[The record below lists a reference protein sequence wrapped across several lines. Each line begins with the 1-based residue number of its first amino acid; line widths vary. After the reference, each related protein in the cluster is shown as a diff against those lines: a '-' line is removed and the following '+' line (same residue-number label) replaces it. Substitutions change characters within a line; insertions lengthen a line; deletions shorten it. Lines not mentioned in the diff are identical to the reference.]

1 MAEPGEPLTEREL
14 EILQYLATGASN
26 KEIAYQLNI
35 STNTVKVHLR
45 NIFTKLGAASRT
57 EATMIAVREGWV
69 KVPEA
74 RRAEEAEEPVAG
86 VSPAWE
92 APQAGAIPVQ
102 EPPLPWYRRVVLI
115 GALLLAVG
123 AAVLAWPRPFSP
135 ATEATGP
142 LPVRSGGALAQA
154 LLPEGASRWVERAQ
168 MPTRRAWL
176 ATAVVNG
183 RLFAIGGETPDGA
196 TDVVEIYDP
205 ETDTWT
211 RGVPRPVSA
220 AYVQAEVL
228 DGRIFVPG
236 GCAGE
241 AVALTEVDVYSPEAG
256 TWESVA
262 PLPHPRCGYALAAHE
277 GRLYLFGGTDGRTY
291 VANTLVYDP
300 KADRWEERAPM
311 PDALALSAAGV
322 LDGKIYVVG
331 GYREGRE
338 QQACRVYDPARNTWG
353 VCSPLTLGRGGLGLA
368 VVAGQIYAIGGG
380 GWGSYLGFNERYT
393 PTEGTW
399 APVETP
405 LVGEWYGAGVGV
417 VDMTIYTVG
426 GYSKDYLS
434 LTLAFEPLPF
444 RIFIPATQR

>member
-57 EATMIAVREGWV
+57 EATMIAVRQGWV
-69 KVPEA
+69 RVPEV
-74 RRAEEAEEPVAG
+74 RRAEEGEA
-86 VSPAWE
+86 SPAE
-92 APQAGAIPVQ
+92 AVSRPEPLPGEAVPAP
-102 EPPLPWYRRVVLI
+102 EPPLPWYRRVALVV
-115 GALLLAVG
+115 ALLLTVG
-123 AAVLAWPRPFSP
+123 AVALAWPRPFSP

-142 LPVRSGGALAQA
+142 LPVRSGAAPAQA

-176 ATAVVNG
+176 ATAAVNR
-183 RLFAIGGETPDGA
+183 RLFAIGGETPEGM

-205 ETDTWT
+205 ERDTWT
-211 RGVPRPVSA
+211 RGASRPVPA
-220 AYVQAEVL
+220 AYVQAGVL

-236 GCAGE
+236 GCADGGN
-241 AVALTEVDVYSPEAG
+241 ALTQVDVYSPESDA
-256 TWESVA
+256 WESVA
-262 PLPHPRCGYALAAHE
+262 PLPYPRCGYALAAHE
-277 GRLYLFGGTDGRTY
+277 GRLYLFGGTDGHTY
-291 VANTLVYDP
+291 AATTLVYDP
-300 KADRWEERAPM
+300 QADRWEERAPM
-311 PDALALSAAGV
+311 PDAPTLSAAGV

-338 QQACRVYDPARNTWG
+338 QQACRVYDPVRNTWSA
-353 VCSPLTLGRGGLGLA
+353 CPPLTLGRGGLGLG
-368 VVAGQIYAIGGG
+368 VVANQIYAVGGG
-380 GWGSYLGFNERYT
+380 GWGSYLGFNERYA
-393 PTEGTW
+393 PAQGTW
-399 APVETP
+399 APIETP
-405 LVGEWYGAGVGV
+405 LVGEWYGAGVAV
-417 VDMTIYTVG
+417 VDTTLYAVG